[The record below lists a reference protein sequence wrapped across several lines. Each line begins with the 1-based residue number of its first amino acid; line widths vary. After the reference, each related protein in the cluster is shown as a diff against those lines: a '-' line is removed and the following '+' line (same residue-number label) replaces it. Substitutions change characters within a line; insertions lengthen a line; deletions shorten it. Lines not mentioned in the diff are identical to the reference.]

1 MSGRGAA
8 AGWGAGR
15 RLPALPGRSVAAGPS
30 SMRGYTLIEVIVA
43 FALLALALTL
53 LLGTL
58 SGAAKQVRW
67 ADEAG
72 RAALHAQ
79 SLLDQVGVGEVLKPG
94 HREGTFE
101 DGRYHWTLDV
111 APYQDPARPPPALL
125 DPSVPRLLL
134 LSLRVQWGDEARERL
149 QLHSLRLVTPGV
161 EGGTLP

>member
-1 MSGRGAA
+1 MKSGQRRAAQRGA
-8 AGWGAGR
+8 
-15 RLPALPGRSVAAGPS
+15 
-30 SMRGYTLIEVIVA
+30 RGQRGFTLLEVIVA
-43 FALLALALTL
+43 FAVLALALTL
-53 LLGTL
+53 LLGTM
-58 SGAAKQVRW
+58 SGAARQIRES
-67 ADEAG
+67 ANSG